1 MQQQQIKAEN
11 TVQGSGL
18 TRSYHK
24 NIALSFVNTG
34 CTSNSYVRPHLSPPY
49 CNQTTKVLFITLES
63 KHNRQ
68 QKQAAMRNFKNTKC
82 NDGEDIGKVNVL
94 KFNLEHI
101 EKIHIFARCNPY
113 LHA

>member
-1 MQQQQIKAEN
+1 MQQQQIKAQN
-11 TVQGSGL
+11 TVQNS
-18 TRSYHK
+18 HAQQK
-24 NIALSFVNTG
+24 NIVPSIVNTYR
-34 CTSNSYVRPHLSPPY
+34 TSNNYCQAIFSPTLLQP
-49 CNQTTKVLFITLES
+49 NDKGTIITLES

-68 QKQAAMRNFKNTKC
+68 QKQAAMRNFKNAKC

-113 LHA
+113 LHT

>member
-1 MQQQQIKAEN
+1 LFDATFTPIKQSRKLCNKGSKIMQQQQIKAEN

-49 CNQTTKVLFITLES
+49 CHQTTKVPSITIES
-63 KHNRQ
+63 EHYQ
-68 QKQAAMRNFKNTKC
+68 QQEQAARHTLKNAKC
-82 NDGEDIGKVNVL
+82 NEG
-94 KFNLEHI
+94 
-101 EKIHIFARCNPY
+101 
-113 LHA
+113 

>member
-1 MQQQQIKAEN
+1 MSLQSSTQAVLQIAIVK
-11 TVQGSGL
+11 
-18 TRSYHK
+18 
-24 NIALSFVNTG
+24 
-34 CTSNSYVRPHLSPPY
+34 PY
-49 CNQTTKVLFITLES
+49 LAQPYRNQTTKVLFITLES

-113 LHA
+113 LYT